1 MRKADLCVAV
11 LNTKVSPAVYSDIEE
26 VILEVFGE
34 LDNGG
39 KYPNTLSFT

>member
-1 MRKADLCVAV
+1 MAV
-11 LNTKVSPAVYSDIEE
+11 LNTKVSPAVYSAVEE

-39 KYPNTLSFT
+39 KFADTFFFAQVTI

>member
-11 LNTKVSPAVYSDIEE
+11 LNTKVSPAVFSAVEQ

-39 KYPNTLSFT
+39 KHPNK